1 MTATHHLS
9 RRAAAALAALVL
21 AATALPSAA
30 FAKPMFD
37 GAGPRAAVSTK
48 ATAPTAPPPAPT
60 VVRTVV
66 QDDPVDVLPIV
77 LAGAALLVAIAGTGY
92 AMLRVAPLRHQLG
105 GGH

>member
-1 MTATHHLS
+1 MTATRPIT
-9 RRAAAALAALVL
+9 RRASAALAALVL
-21 AATALPSAA
+21 ATAALPTAA
-30 FAKPMFD
+30 FAKPMSD
-37 GAGPRAAVSTK
+37 GAGPRASVSTK

-66 QDDPVDVLPIV
+66 QDDATDVLPIA